1 MHNSMIREWS
11 SFDDSKLVV
20 ESCVTDSGDRTCWLK
35 GIFIQAD
42 RRNLNER
49 VYPLHEISNAVN
61 NMNTR
66 IRSGNS
72 ILGECDHPDTL
83 TVNLDRVS
91 HIITDIRLD
100 GSNGIGALKMLPTP
114 HGKLIQTMLENG
126 VKLGV
131 SSRGSGN
138 VDSRGHVSDFDI
150 ITVDIV
156 AQPSAPDAY
165 PTAVFESLYKTNGYK
180 IMEDTARA
188 ALSGSKLAESEI
200 FDQMQYYAKAA
211 QDTSA
216 WEEFARILRN
226 R

>member
-1 MHNSMIREWS
+1 MANMNMIREWS
-11 SFDDSKLVV
+11 SFDDSHIVV
-20 ESCVTDSGDRTCWLK
+20 ESIADPNGNKNCFMK

-42 RRNLNER
+42 QRNLNER
-49 VYPLHEISNAVN
+49 VYPLHEISSAVQ
-61 NMNTR
+61 NMNKR
-66 IRSGNS
+66 IFSGNS

-91 HIITDIRLD
+91 HIITDM
-100 GSNGIGALKMLPTP
+100 GMQGANGMGTLKMLPTP

-138 VDSRGHVSDFDI
+138 VDHNGHVSDFDI
-150 ITVDIV
+150 VTVDIV

-165 PTAVFESLYKTNGYK
+165 PTAVFESLYKTSGFQL
-180 IMEDTARA
+180 METTAKA
-188 ALSGSKLAESEI
+188 AILGSKMAESEL
-200 FDQMQYYAKAA
+200 FDQMRYNAA
-211 QDTSA
+211 VANTA
-216 WEEFARILRN
+216 GWEEFARILRN

>member
-1 MHNSMIREWS
+1 MIREWN
-11 SFDDSKLVV
+11 SFDDSKIVV
-20 ESCVTDSGDRTCWLK
+20 ESIADSNGNKNCWLK

-42 RRNLNER
+42 QRNLNER
-49 VYPLHEISNAVN
+49 IYPLHEISSAVQ
-61 NMNTR
+61 NMNKR
-66 IRSGNS
+66 IFGGNS

-91 HIITDIRLD
+91 HIITDMGMQ
-100 GSNGIGALKMLPTP
+100 GSNGMGTLKMLPTP

-138 VDSRGHVSDFDI
+138 VDHNGHVSDFDI
-150 ITVDIV
+150 VTVDIV

-165 PTAVFESLYKTNGYK
+165 PTAVFESLYKTSGFQL
-180 IMEDTARA
+180 METTAKA
-188 ALSGSKLAESEI
+188 AILGSKMAESEL
-200 FDQMQYYAKAA
+200 FDQMKYNAA
-211 QDTSA
+211 VANTA
-216 WEEFARILRN
+216 GWEEFARILRN